1 VEAWPDADEVFD
13 VVEEKELVELEVDS
27 WELVVVD
34 DDEEEVD
41 VTDNLVAAIV
51 PATRITITMTT
62 IIMVADLPIPLL
74 SFDFLSIW

>member
-1 VEAWPDADEVFD
+1 MEAWPDADEVFD